1 MYWGCDFRHAP
12 RRDFKFGTLEW
23 PQSWIKASLSLLMP
37 IVVRGLRRE
46 GAADVGRN
54 VWHSL
59 ATIVSSEMFFTK
71 LGRAIEHSIEF
82 SKGFNESWFGTSL
95 RHPGIVLG
103 KMIQPQVLL
112 ASWPLIHQGA
122 RTSQQEVVSP
132 DLWSCWHILRKGLG
146 FSEHGKFLGS

>member
-1 MYWGCDFRHAP
+1 M
-12 RRDFKFGTLEW
+12 
-23 PQSWIKASLSLLMP
+23 
-37 IVVRGLRRE
+37 
-46 GAADVGRN
+46 GRN
-54 VWHSL
+54 VWHSS

-132 DLWSCWHILRKGLG
+132 DLWSC
-146 FSEHGKFLGS
+146 